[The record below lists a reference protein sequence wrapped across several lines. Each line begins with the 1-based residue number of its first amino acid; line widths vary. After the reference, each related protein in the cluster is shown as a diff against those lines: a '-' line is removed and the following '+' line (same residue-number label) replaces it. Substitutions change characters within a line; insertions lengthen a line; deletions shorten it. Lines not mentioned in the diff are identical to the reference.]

1 MKESSKLKWQNVVVD
16 SSIRVLGLKRVGVD
30 LSVALS
36 PHDESDLAPGCSAAL
51 ALSVFRTRITAL
63 LRLLSALHGVAG
75 WTQSPLKFPMIPKVV
90 HVSVW

>member
-1 MKESSKLKWQNVVVD
+1 MAKCGGGFEYQGS
-16 SSIRVLGLKRVGVD
+16 GLETDVD

-36 PHDESDLAPGCSAAL
+36 PHNESDLAPGCSAAL

-63 LRLLSALHGVAG
+63 LSLLSALHGVAG
-75 WTQSPLKFPMIPKVV
+75 WTQSPLKFPMIPKV